1 MSSFHKKI
9 IKRSCD
15 VASYFK
21 TSYELFKISH
31 PYLNKNNKELDKNVL
46 IIFKRKIK
54 LLLDNVDDK
63 LSESDKRGI
72 KRLIN
77 NVIGNQTYSKQAEL
91 IFKQLLEDKCS
102 EYNYKPV
109 QLYCRVCKRYDD
121 FDENDNYSSCDHLRR
136 PIDIVEVYEFAQ
148 YLKEFCKDSQYHYE
162 VVSHLFDNKDISRLI
177 LYNLIDCVRS

>member
-1 MSSFHKKI
+1 MKDSSSIKKQIKNQIQNDTQILSSFHKKI
-9 IKRSCD
+9 IKCSRD
-15 VASYFK
+15 IASYFK
-21 TSYELFKISH
+21 TSYELFKISR

-54 LLLDNVDDK
+54 LLLDDVDDK

-102 EYNYKPV
+102 EYNYKTV

-121 FDENDNYSSCDHLRR
+121 FDENDNYFSCDH
-136 PIDIVEVYEFAQ
+136 
-148 YLKEFCKDSQYHYE
+148 
-162 VVSHLFDNKDISRLI
+162 
-177 LYNLIDCVRS
+177 